1 MKYTIE
7 IQRIKAL
14 NLVESLLV
22 YISEDEE
29 EYKREQANLISMFII
44 NKTYVESYVR
54 SNQHAEHCYIVYDF
68 CRQPR

>member
-14 NLVESLLV
+14 NLVETLLV

-29 EYKREQANLISMFII
+29 EYNIHDWDI
-44 NKTYVESYVR
+44 
-54 SNQHAEHCYIVYDF
+54 
-68 CRQPR
+68 